1 MTATKLLVAISIAM
15 LLQLALFAWIA
26 IRRRRA
32 GAAAGATAAVA
43 ADAWT
48 GWRDFRI
55 VRRQIEDAS
64 GSICSFYL
72 KPCDNGSL
80 PAFQPGQ
87 YLTFSVRTD
96 AEGKEQVRCY
106 SLSEYSDAGQ
116 YRISVKRVPKS
127 SNPSNRTPVSVYFLD
142 NL

>member
-55 VRRQIEDAS
+55 VRRQIEDAY
-64 GSICSFYL
+64 GSICCF
-72 KPCDNGSL
+72 
-80 PAFQPGQ
+80 
-87 YLTFSVRTD
+87 T
-96 AEGKEQVRCY
+96 
-106 SLSEYSDAGQ
+106 
-116 YRISVKRVPKS
+116 
-127 SNPSNRTPVSVYFLD
+127 
-142 NL
+142 